1 LKKVTNGDASP
12 DLEHR
17 DHDEGDP
24 ADGDDNLEDH
34 HVKAKSKKP
43 NKPANNN
50 FVNKLHTMIS
60 DPKAAS
66 FIWWTE
72 LGTR

>member
-1 LKKVTNGDASP
+1 METSP
-12 DLEHR
+12 PTWSTMIMMKAILR
-17 DHDEGDP
+17 T
-24 ADGDDNLEDH
+24 GDDDLEDH
-34 HVKAKSKKP
+34 HVKADPEKP